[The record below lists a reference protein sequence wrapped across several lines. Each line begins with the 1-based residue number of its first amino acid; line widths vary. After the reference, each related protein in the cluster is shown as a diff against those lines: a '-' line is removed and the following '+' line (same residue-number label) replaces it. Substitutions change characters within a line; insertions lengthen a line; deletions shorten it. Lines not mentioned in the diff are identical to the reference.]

1 MNKRYV
7 FTLGPAAMLMWAT
20 ACKQPA
26 NPNAAAVPPTPVN
39 LATATKANAVFYDQ
53 YPGTVVAL
61 NSVQLR
67 AQVGGF
73 ITGIFFK
80 EGDVV
85 TKGQSLYEIDRRKY
99 EAAYLQAK
107 ANQANAEASLVR
119 AQKDADRYNQL
130 LKQDAVA
137 RQLVDNAN
145 ATLASSQSQVEAA
158 KAAVFSA
165 KTDLDYSIIRAP
177 FTGRI
182 GISQVKLGAQVTPGT
197 TILNTISS
205 EDPIAV
211 DFVVDENSVGRFEQ
225 MKSKGAVNPDS
236 AFRVKLSDNTTY
248 PQPGKIL
255 VVDRGVDNQSGTIK
269 VRIEFP
275 NPKKQLVDGMSCTL
289 QVLNNQS
296 GEQIIIPYK
305 AVVEQLGEYFV
316 YVASDSTMKSPRDT
330 TKIIPD
336 TIAKQ
341 YKVKL
346 GQQTGTN
353 VVILSGIKEGDKVVT
368 DGLQRLR
375 DKGRIAVGKPKK
387 PAQGQLKQ

>member
-1 MNKRYV
+1 MNKRYIFIV
-7 FTLGPAAMLMWAT
+7 GPVALLVWAT
-20 ACKQPA
+20 SCKQPA
-26 NPNAAAVPPTPVN
+26 NPNAGAIPPTPVN
-39 LATATKANAVFYDQ
+39 LATAQKANAVFYDQ

-85 TKGQSLYEIDRRKY
+85 TQGQALYEIDRRKY
-99 EAAYLQAK
+99 QAAYMQAK

-137 RQLVDNAN
+137 KQLVDNAV

-165 KTDLDYSIIRAP
+165 KTDLDYSIIKAP

-182 GISQVKLGAQVTPGT
+182 GISQVKLGSQVTPGT
-197 TILNTISS
+197 TILNTVSS

-211 DFVVDENSVGRFEQ
+211 DFVVDENSVARFEQ
-225 MKSKGAVNPDS
+225 MKGKGVLNSDS
-236 AFRVKLSDNTTY
+236 TFRVKLSDNTTY

-269 VRIEFP
+269 VRIQFP

-296 GEQIIIPYK
+296 GEQVIIPYK
-305 AVVEQLGEYFV
+305 AVIEQLGEYFV
-316 YVASDSTMKSPRDT
+316 FVASDSTMKSPKDT
-330 TKIIPD
+330 TKMIPD

-341 YKVKL
+341 HKVKI
-346 GQQTGTN
+346 GQQINTN
-353 VVILSGIKEGDKVVT
+353 IVILSGVKEGDQVVT

-375 DKGRIAVGKPKK
+375 NKGRIQVGTPKK
-387 PAQGQLKQ
+387 TAQK

>member
-1 MNKRYV
+1 MNKRYI
-7 FTLGPAAMLMWAT
+7 FLLGPAAILMWAT
-20 ACKQPA
+20 SCKQPA
-26 NPNAAAVPPTPVN
+26 NPNAAALPPTPVN
-39 LATATKANAVFYDQ
+39 LATAQKANAVFYDQ

-85 TKGQSLYEIDRRKY
+85 TRGQSLYEIDRRKY
-99 EAAYLQAK
+99 QAAYLQAK
-107 ANQANAEASLVR
+107 ANQANAEAGLVR

-137 RQLVDNAN
+137 KQLVDNAN
-145 ATLASSQSQVEAA
+145 ATLASAQSQVEAA

-205 EDPIAV
+205 EDPIGV
-211 DFVVDENSVGRFEQ
+211 DFVVDENSVSRFEQ
-225 MKSKGAVNPDS
+225 MKGKGINSDS
-236 AFRVKLSDNTTY
+236 TFKVKLADNTAY

-269 VRIEFP
+269 VRVQFP
-275 NPKKQLVDGMSCTL
+275 NPKRQLVDGMSCTL

-296 GEQIIIPYK
+296 GEQVIIPYK

-316 YVASDSTMKSPRDT
+316 YVASDSTMKSPKDT
-330 TKIIPD
+330 TKMIPD

-341 YKVKL
+341 RKVKI

-353 VVILSGIKEGDKVVT
+353 VVILSGIKEGEKVVT

-375 DKGRIAVGKPKK
+375 DKGRIVVGMPKR
-387 PAQGQLKQ
+387 PAQGQVKQ

>member
-1 MNKRYV
+1 MNKRYI
-7 FTLGPAAMLMWAT
+7 FILGPVALLALATSCQQAAKPNT
-20 ACKQPA
+20 AL
-26 NPNAAAVPPTPVN
+26 PPTPVN
-39 LATATKANAVFYDQ
+39 LATAQKANAVFYDQ

-67 AQVGGF
+67 AQVTGF

-85 TKGQSLYEIDRRKY
+85 TQGQALYEIDRRKY
-99 EAAYLQAK
+99 QAAYLQAK
-107 ANQANAEASLVR
+107 ANQANAEAGLVR

-137 RQLVDNAN
+137 KQLVDNAV

-158 KAAVFSA
+158 KAAVYSA
-165 KTDLDYSIIRAP
+165 KTDLDYSIIKAP

-197 TILNTISS
+197 TILNTVSS

-211 DFVVDENSVGRFEQ
+211 DFVVDENSVSRFEQ
-225 MKSKGAVNPDS
+225 MKGKGALNPDS
-236 AFRVKLSDNTTY
+236 SFRVKLSDNTTY

-269 VRIEFP
+269 VRIQFP

-296 GEQIIIPYK
+296 GQQVIIPYK
-305 AVVEQLGEYFV
+305 AVIEQMGEYFV
-316 YVASDSTMKSPRDT
+316 FVSQDSTMKSPKDT
-330 TKIIPD
+330 TKMVPD

-341 YKVKL
+341 YKVKV
-346 GQQTGTN
+346 GQQIN
-353 VVILSGIKEGDKVVT
+353 SNIVILSGVKEGDKVVT
-368 DGLQRLR
+368 EGLQRLR
-375 DKGRIAVGKPKK
+375 DGGRIQVGIPKK
-387 PAQGQLKQ
+387 PVQK

>member
-1 MNKRYV
+1 MNRRYI
-7 FTLGPAAMLMWAT
+7 FIPGTAILLMFAA
-20 ACKQPA
+20 ACKQEVKTT
-26 NPNAAAVPPTPVN
+26 AAPLPPTPVN
-39 LATATKANAVFYDQ
+39 LATAQKVSAVFYDQ

-67 AQVGGF
+67 AQVNGF

-85 TKGQSLYEIDRRKY
+85 TKGQALYEIDRRKY
-99 EAAYLQAK
+99 QAAYMQAK
-107 ANQANAEASLVR
+107 ANQANAEAGLVR

-158 KAAVFSA
+158 KAAVYSA
-165 KTDLDYSIIRAP
+165 KTDLDYSIIKAP

-197 TILNTISS
+197 TVLNTVSS

-211 DFVVDENSVGRFEQ
+211 DFVVDENSVSRFEQ
-225 MKSKGAVNPDS
+225 MKSKGAVNADS
-236 AFRVKLSDNTTY
+236 AFRVKLSNNTIY

-269 VRIEFP
+269 VRIQFP
-275 NPKKQLVDGMSCTL
+275 NPQKQLVDGMSCTL
-289 QVLNNQS
+289 QALNNQS
-296 GEQIIIPYK
+296 GQQVIIPYK
-305 AVVEQLGEYFV
+305 AVVEQMGEYFV
-316 YVASDSTMKSPRDT
+316 FVTRDSTMKSPKDT
-330 TKIIPD
+330 TKMIPD
-336 TIAKQ
+336 TVAKQ
-341 YKVKL
+341 YKVKI
-346 GQQTGTN
+346 GQQINTN
-353 VVILSGIKEGDKVVT
+353 IVILSGIKEGDQVVT

-375 DKGRIAVGKPKK
+375 DGGRIQVGMPKK
-387 PAQGQLKQ
+387 PAQK

>member
-1 MNKRYV
+1 MNKRYI
-7 FTLGPAAMLMWAT
+7 FILGPVALLALATSCQQAAKPNT
-20 ACKQPA
+20 AL
-26 NPNAAAVPPTPVN
+26 PPTPVN
-39 LATATKANAVFYDQ
+39 LATAQKANAVFYDQ

-61 NSVQLR
+61 NSVELR
-67 AQVGGF
+67 AQVTGF

-85 TKGQSLYEIDRRKY
+85 TQGQALYEIDRRKY
-99 EAAYLQAK
+99 QAAYLQAK
-107 ANQANAEASLVR
+107 ANQANAEASMVR

-137 RQLVDNAN
+137 KQLVDNAV

-165 KTDLDYSIIRAP
+165 KTDLDYSIIKAP

-211 DFVVDENSVGRFEQ
+211 DFVVDENSVARFEQ
-225 MKSKGAVNPDS
+225 MKSKGAVNADS
-236 AFRVKLSDNTTY
+236 SFRVKLSDNTTY

-269 VRIEFP
+269 VRIQFP
-275 NPKKQLVDGMSCTL
+275 NPKKKLVDGMSCTL

-296 GEQIIIPYK
+296 GEQVIIPYK
-305 AVVEQLGEYFV
+305 AVVEQMGEYFV
-316 YVASDSTMKSPRDT
+316 FVSQDSTMKSAKDT
-330 TKIIPD
+330 TKMVAD
-336 TIAKQ
+336 TVAKQ
-341 YKVKL
+341 HKVKV
-346 GQQTGTN
+346 GQQINTN
-353 VVILSGIKEGDKVVT
+353 IVILSGVREGDKVVT
-368 DGLQRLR
+368 EGLQRLR
-375 DKGRIAVGKPKK
+375 DGGRIQVGIPKK
-387 PAQGQLKQ
+387 PAQK

>member
-1 MNKRYV
+1 MNKRYI
-7 FTLGPAAMLMWAT
+7 FILGPVALLTLAT
-20 ACKQPA
+20 ACQQAAK
-26 NPNAAAVPPTPVN
+26 PNTAIPPTPVN
-39 LATATKANAVFYDQ
+39 LATAQKANAVFYDQ

-67 AQVGGF
+67 AQVSGF

-85 TKGQSLYEIDRRKY
+85 TQGQALYEIDRRKY
-99 EAAYLQAK
+99 QAAYLQAK
-107 ANQANAEASLVR
+107 ANQANAEASMIR

-137 RQLVDNAN
+137 KQLVDNAV

-158 KAAVFSA
+158 KAAVYSA
-165 KTDLDYSIIRAP
+165 KTDLDYSIIKAP

-182 GISQVKLGAQVTPGT
+182 GISQVKLGSQVTPGT
-197 TILNTISS
+197 TILNTVSS

-211 DFVVDENSVGRFEQ
+211 DFVVDENSVSRFEQ
-225 MKSKGAVNPDS
+225 MKGRGALNPDS
-236 AFRVKLSDNTTY
+236 SFRVKLSDNTTY

-269 VRIEFP
+269 VRIQFP

-296 GEQIIIPYK
+296 GQQVIIPYK
-305 AVVEQLGEYFV
+305 AVVEQMGEYFV
-316 YVASDSTMKSPRDT
+316 FVSQDSTMKSSKDT
-330 TKIIPD
+330 TKMVPD
-336 TIAKQ
+336 TVAKQ
-341 YKVKL
+341 HKVKV
-346 GQQTGTN
+346 GQQIN
-353 VVILSGIKEGDKVVT
+353 SNIVILSGVKEGDKVVT
-368 DGLQRLR
+368 EGLQRLR
-375 DKGRIAVGKPKK
+375 DGGRIQVGIPKK
-387 PAQGQLKQ
+387 PAQK

>member
-1 MNKRYV
+1 MNKRYI
-7 FTLGPAAMLMWAT
+7 FILGPVALLTLAT
-20 ACKQPA
+20 ACQQAAK
-26 NPNAAAVPPTPVN
+26 PNTAIPPTPVN
-39 LATATKANAVFYDQ
+39 LATAQKANAVFYDQ

-67 AQVGGF
+67 AQVSGF

-85 TKGQSLYEIDRRKY
+85 TQGQALYEIDRRKY
-99 EAAYLQAK
+99 QAAYLQAK
-107 ANQANAEASLVR
+107 ANQANAEASMIR

-137 RQLVDNAN
+137 KQLVDNAV

-158 KAAVFSA
+158 KAAVYSA
-165 KTDLDYSIIRAP
+165 KTDLDYSIIKAP

-182 GISQVKLGAQVTPGT
+182 GISQVKLGSQVTPGT
-197 TILNTISS
+197 TILNTVSS

-211 DFVVDENSVGRFEQ
+211 DFVVDENSVSRFEQ
-225 MKSKGAVNPDS
+225 MKGRGALNPDS
-236 AFRVKLSDNTTY
+236 SFRVKLSDNTTY

-269 VRIEFP
+269 VRIQFP

-296 GEQIIIPYK
+296 GQQVIIPYK
-305 AVVEQLGEYFV
+305 AVVEQMGEYFV
-316 YVASDSTMKSPRDT
+316 FVSQDSTMKSAKDT
-330 TKIIPD
+330 TKMVPD
-336 TIAKQ
+336 TVAKQ
-341 YKVKL
+341 HKVKV
-346 GQQTGTN
+346 GQQIN
-353 VVILSGIKEGDKVVT
+353 SNIVILSGVKEGDKVVT
-368 DGLQRLR
+368 EGLQRLR
-375 DKGRIAVGKPKK
+375 DGGRIQVGIPKK
-387 PAQGQLKQ
+387 PAQK

>member
-1 MNKRYV
+1 MNKRYIFILSPV
-7 FTLGPAAMLMWAT
+7 ALLVWAT
-20 ACKQPA
+20 SCKQPA
-26 NPNAAAVPPTPVN
+26 NPNAGAPPPTPVN
-39 LATATKANAVFYDQ
+39 LATAQKANAVFYDQ

-80 EGDVV
+80 EGNVV
-85 TKGQSLYEIDRRKY
+85 TKGQPLYEIDRRKY
-99 EAAYLQAK
+99 QAAYLQAK
-107 ANQANAEASLVR
+107 ATLANAQANLVR

-137 RQLVDNAN
+137 RQLVDNAT
-145 ATLASSQSQVEAA
+145 AALASGQSQVEAA
-158 KAAVFSA
+158 KAGVFSA

-197 TILNTISS
+197 TVLNTVSS

-211 DFVVDENSVGRFEQ
+211 DFVVDENSIARFEQ
-225 MKSKGAVNPDS
+225 MKSRGMVNADS
-236 AFRVKLSDNTTY
+236 AFRVKLADNTTY

-269 VRIEFP
+269 VRIQFP

-289 QVLNNQS
+289 QALNNQS
-296 GEQIIIPYK
+296 GEHVIVPYK
-305 AVVEQLGEYFV
+305 AVVEQMGEYFV
-316 YVASDSTMKSPRDT
+316 FVRKDSTMKSAKDT
-330 TKIIPD
+330 TKLVPD

-341 YKVKL
+341 HKVKV
-346 GQQTGTN
+346 GQQIN
-353 VVILSGIKEGDKVVT
+353 SNIVILSGIKEGDQVVT

-375 DKGRIAVGKPKK
+375 DGGRILIGMPKK
-387 PAQGQLKQ
+387 PVQK

>member
-7 FTLGPAAMLMWAT
+7 FIPGTIALLIWASACQQAA
-20 ACKQPA
+20 K
-26 NPNAAAVPPTPVN
+26 PNAALPPTPVN
-39 LATATKANAVFYDQ
+39 LATAQKASAVFYDQ

-80 EGDVV
+80 EGDIV

-107 ANQANAEASLVR
+107 ANLANAQAGLVR

-137 RQLVDNAN
+137 KQLVDNAE
-145 ATLASSQSQVEAA
+145 AALASGQSQVEAA
-158 KAAVFSA
+158 KAGVFSA

-197 TILNTISS
+197 TVLNTISS
-205 EDPIAV
+205 EDPIGV
-211 DFVVDENSVGRFEQ
+211 DFVVDENSVSRFEQ
-225 MKSKGAVNPDS
+225 MKSKGAVNADS
-236 AFRVKLSDNTTY
+236 AFRVKLADNTTY
-248 PQPGKIL
+248 PQPGRIL

-269 VRIEFP
+269 VRIQFP
-275 NPKKQLVDGMSCTL
+275 NPKKELIDGMSCTL

-296 GEQIIIPYK
+296 GEQVIIPYK

-316 YVASDSTMKSPRDT
+316 FVKKDSTMKSAKDT
-330 TKIIPD
+330 TKLVPD
-336 TIAKQ
+336 TVAKQ
-341 YKVKL
+341 HKVKI
-346 GQQTGTN
+346 GQQIN
-353 VVILSGIKEGDKVVT
+353 NNIVILSGVKEGDEVVT

-375 DKGRIAVGKPKK
+375 DGGRIKIGMPKK
-387 PAQGQLKQ
+387 AAQK

>member
-1 MNKRYV
+1 MNKRYI
-7 FTLGPAAMLMWAT
+7 FILGPVALLVWAT
-20 ACKQPA
+20 SCQQ
-26 NPNAAAVPPTPVN
+26 AAKPVTAIPPTPVN
-39 LATATKANAVFYDQ
+39 LATAQKANAVFYDQ

-67 AQVGGF
+67 AQVSGF

-85 TKGQSLYEIDRRKY
+85 TQGQALYEIDRRKY
-99 EAAYLQAK
+99 QAAYLQAK
-107 ANQANAEASLVR
+107 ANQANAEASMVR

-137 RQLVDNAN
+137 KQLVDNAV

-165 KTDLDYSIIRAP
+165 KTDLDYSIIKAP

-182 GISQVKLGAQVTPGT
+182 GISQVKLGSQVTPGT
-197 TILNTISS
+197 TILNTVSS

-211 DFVVDENSVGRFEQ
+211 DFVVDENSVSRFEQ
-225 MKSKGAVNPDS
+225 IKGKGALSPDS
-236 AFRVKLSDNTTY
+236 SFRVKLSDNTTY

-269 VRIEFP
+269 VRIQFP

-296 GEQIIIPYK
+296 GQQVIIPYK
-305 AVVEQLGEYFV
+305 AVIEQMGEYFV
-316 YVASDSTMKSPRDT
+316 FVSQDSTMKSPKDT
-330 TKIIPD
+330 TKMVPD
-336 TIAKQ
+336 TVAKQ
-341 YKVKL
+341 HKVKV
-346 GQQTGTN
+346 GQQIN
-353 VVILSGIKEGDKVVT
+353 SNIVILSGIKEGDKVVT
-368 DGLQRLR
+368 EGLQRLR
-375 DKGRIAVGKPKK
+375 DGGRIQVGAPKK
-387 PAQGQLKQ
+387 PAQK